1 MVNKWWPTPYSGLPA
16 LMSCASLLCFTLGM
30 ILAVS
35 GLSSL
40 AAPIVIA
47 IGFMAGLI
55 SVGREV
61 RICNHKLILGYGFPK
76 AIVRYVVEDVVDIFD
91 VNELSRGKLVRYFK
105 YHLFVFSLIML
116 LPVIY
121 LAVEGLYPSPVYLPL
136 LLLPVFLGV
145 ALQLYI
151 MFTAESYRKLIR
163 RLMFTLAIVWSL
175 VGFIVGA
182 TYREL
187 YGKSLFSDPSA
198 TLLYF
203 TGMLLLAVSTITI
216 LALRSRQHVIIVE
229 SSDGRFYA
237 IATASPNYAKEL
249 VKLIAK
255 EVMVRNE
262 ATF

>member
-16 LMSCASLLCFTLGM
+16 LMSCTSLLCFTLGM
-30 ILAVS
+30 ILAIS
-35 GLSSL
+35 GLNSL

-47 IGFMAGLI
+47 IGFMAGLL

-61 RICNHKLILGYGFPK
+61 RIYNHKLILGYGFPK
-76 AIVRYVVEDVVDIFD
+76 VIIRYVVEDVVDVFD

-105 YHLFVFSLIML
+105 YHLFVFSLIMS

-121 LAVEGLYPSPVYLPL
+121 LAVEGLYPSPAYLPL
-136 LLLPVFLGV
+136 LLLPAFLGIV
-145 ALQLYI
+145 LQLYV
-151 MFTAESYRKLIR
+151 MLTAESYRKLVR
-163 RLMFTLAIVWSL
+163 RLIFILGMVWSL

-198 TLLYF
+198 ALLYF

-216 LALRSRQHVIIVE
+216 LALHERHHVVIVE
-229 SSDGRFYA
+229 SGNGGFYA
-237 IATASPNYAKEL
+237 IATASPNYAREL
-249 VKLIAK
+249 VKLIVR
-255 EVMVRNE
+255 EVMIRNE

>member
-1 MVNKWWPTPYSGLPA
+1 MVNKWWPMPYSGLPA
-16 LMSCASLLCFTLGM
+16 LMSCTSILCFTSGM
-30 ILAVS
+30 ILVIS
-35 GLSSL
+35 GLNSL
-40 AAPIVIA
+40 VAPIVIA
-47 IGFMAGLI
+47 FGFIAGLL
-55 SVGREV
+55 SVGREAK
-61 RICNHKLILGYGFPK
+61 ICDHKLILGYGFPK
-76 AIVRYVVEDVVDIFD
+76 AIIKYVVEDVVDVFD
-91 VNELSRGKLVRYFK
+91 VNELSRGKLVKYFK
-105 YHLFVFSLIML
+105 YHLFVFSLIMS

-121 LAVEGLYPSPVYLPL
+121 LAVEGLYPNPVYLPL

-151 MFTAESYRKLIR
+151 MFTAESYRKLLR
-163 RLMFTLAIVWSL
+163 RLIFMLGIVWSL

-203 TGMLLLAVSTITI
+203 AGMILLAVSTITI
-216 LALRSRQHVIIVE
+216 LALHGRHHVVIVE

-237 IATASPNYAKEL
+237 IAVASPNYAKEL
-249 VKLIAK
+249 VKLIAR

-262 ATF
+262 AVF